1 MGTLWGS
8 FRDID
13 STAIAIGLRNT
24 CVRQNDKEREGMLLV
39 AITVPPARH
48 LPTRGGCIAAVPPI
62 PTCHGIGV
70 ARILA

>member
-1 MGTLWGS
+1 
-8 FRDID
+8 
-13 STAIAIGLRNT
+13 
-24 CVRQNDKEREGMLLV
+24 MLLV